1 MSVDGLSA
9 AGTPRRPV
17 GGSSF
22 SVILSASPAIGWP
35 EKWASGRAAP
45 SGGRGIIGIM
55 ALRGF
60 PNADRSGL

>member
-22 SVILSASPAIGWP
+22 SVILSAFPAIGWP

-45 SGGRGIIGIM
+45 EPRARHNRDHGSSRI
-55 ALRGF
+55 AQC
-60 PNADRSGL
+60 